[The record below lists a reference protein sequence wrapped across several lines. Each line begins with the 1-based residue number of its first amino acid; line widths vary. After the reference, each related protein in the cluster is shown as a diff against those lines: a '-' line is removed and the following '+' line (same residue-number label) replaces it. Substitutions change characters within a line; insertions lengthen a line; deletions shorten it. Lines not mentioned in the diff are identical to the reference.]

1 MVNEINEIESKYKE
15 AVKKFVVMKV
25 SNPKL
30 SVRKFCDTEGI
41 PHQSFD
47 HLLIKHPIIW
57 ETILSETRKRYHLK
71 SMDVDEALYKK
82 ALKGD
87 PRAIELWYK
96 HHEKWLP
103 SQESAVTNIQI
114 LFAPGM
120 MSEEE
125 QNIVQMKKIGPTQIE
140 GSKSGEDLPDLFTED
155 LEDVFDKPDKD

>member
-1 MVNEINEIESKYKE
+1 MTDEIEKINSKHKE
-15 AVKKFVVMKV
+15 AIKKFIMVKIE
-25 SNPKL
+25 NPKL
-30 SVRKFCDTEGI
+30 SVRKFCDAEGI

-47 HLLIKHPIIW
+47 HLLIKYPQIW

-103 SQESAVTNIQI
+103 SQEPSVTNIQI
-114 LFAPGM
+114 VFGPGM
-120 MSEEE
+120 ISEDEQSIIEMKGGGQPEIINAPEE
-125 QNIVQMKKIGPTQIE
+125 DPLLG
-140 GSKSGEDLPDLFTED
+140 LP
-155 LEDVFDKPDKD
+155 

>member
-1 MVNEINEIESKYKE
+1 MTDEIEKINSKYKE
-15 AVKKFVVMKV
+15 VIKKFIMVKIE
-25 SNPKL
+25 NPKL
-30 SVRKFCDTEGI
+30 SVRKFCDAEGI

-47 HLLIKHPIIW
+47 HLLIKYPQIW

-125 QNIVQMKKIGPTQIE
+125 QKVVELKRE
-140 GSKSGEDLPDLFTED
+140 GKPEIINVPGEDLL
-155 LEDVFDKPDKD
+155 LEWLEEIR